1 MSIVIRWL
9 IIFSLI
15 AIWFAVGIKI
25 CSSNSNV
32 KKMKLV
38 NIREYKRVEQER
50 TQQFETFIHSNGYK
64 RIMSL
69 EPIPYSPE
77 PHDSDCGGED
87 GY

>member
-1 MSIVIRWL
+1 
-9 IIFSLI
+9 
-15 AIWFAVGIKI
+15 
-25 CSSNSNV
+25 
-32 KKMKLV
+32 MKLV
-38 NIREYKRVEQER
+38 NTREYKRVEQER

-87 GY
+87 GC

>member
-38 NIREYKRVEQER
+38 NTREYKRVEQER

-77 PHDSDCGGED
+77 PHDYDCGGED

>member
-1 MSIVIRWL
+1 MSIVIHLL
-9 IIFSLI
+9 IIFLLI

-32 KKMKLV
+32 KKMK
-38 NIREYKRVEQER
+38 RVERER
-50 TQQFETFIHSNGYK
+50 TQQFETFIHSKGYK

>member
-1 MSIVIRWL
+1 MSIVSWL

-32 KKMKLV
+32 KKNETGK
-38 NIREYKRVEQER
+38 YKRVEQAK
-50 TQQFETFIHSNGYK
+50 TQQFRTFIHSKGYK

-69 EPIPYSPE
+69 EPISYSPE
-77 PHDSDCGGED
+77 EQDSDCGGED
-87 GY
+87 G